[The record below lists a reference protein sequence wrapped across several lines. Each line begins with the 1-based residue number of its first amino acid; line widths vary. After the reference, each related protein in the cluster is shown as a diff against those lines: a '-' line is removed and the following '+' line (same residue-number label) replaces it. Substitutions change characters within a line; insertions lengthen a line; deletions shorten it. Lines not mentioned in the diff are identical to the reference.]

1 MLLSNT
7 ITPLAFMISLPLCF
21 QRITG
26 STLGHDL
33 RMFGQSLS
41 SGIDIDDNGYKG
53 KQFCATTSAI
63 FVSLDNF
70 KHAEPSLSLQMWQL
84 VRSFLTQLWFSGKSS
99 LKLPVETLPKK
110 TPSVVTLF
118 S

>member
-1 MLLSNT
+1 MVYLT
-7 ITPLAFMISLPLCF
+7 LCF

-53 KQFCATTSAI
+53 KQFCAKTSAI
-63 FVSLDNF
+63 FVSLDRF
-70 KHAEPSLSLQMWQL
+70 KQAEPALSLQMWQL
-84 VRSFLTQLWFSGKSS
+84 VRSFLTQPWFSGKSS

-110 TPSVVTLF
+110 TPSVVTVF